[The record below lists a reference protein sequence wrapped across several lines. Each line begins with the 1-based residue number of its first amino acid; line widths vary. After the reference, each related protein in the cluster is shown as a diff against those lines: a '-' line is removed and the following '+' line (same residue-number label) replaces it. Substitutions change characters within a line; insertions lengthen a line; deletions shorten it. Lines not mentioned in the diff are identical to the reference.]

1 MSNEEKRNSGDQIG
15 TLGSCLI
22 EGDSE
27 QKARERKI
35 KRRALAISVTL
46 QCLVLVGLVL
56 TPLLG
61 KTEKLPLST
70 MFTPMPPYRAMSAR
84 STPQRPHTPNAP
96 RPVDTFTYAPTTI
109 PPRIVTHDRLGDTT
123 TSDPGSFDF
132 NNSVPVPGVDGGTK
146 LFDGNRAPRQPDDP
160 GKNKGK
166 RISVGG
172 SVQQAMLVRRV
183 EPIYPALARQIRH
196 SGQVRL
202 HAVIAVDGTIASL
215 EVMDGDPLLVRSAL
229 DAVGQWR
236 YRPTL
241 LNGSPVEVETV
252 ITVVYTLSQ

>member
-1 MSNEEKRNSGDQIG
+1 MSNEGKRNSGEQIG

-56 TPLLG
+56 IPLLG
-61 KTEKLPLST
+61 KTEKLPLT
-70 MFTPMPPYRAMSAR
+70 AMFTPMPPYRPVPVRPA
-84 STPQRPHTPNAP
+84 PQNPQAPRAP
-96 RPVDTFTYAPTTI
+96 RPVNSFIYAPTTI
-109 PPRIVTHDRLGDTT
+109 PPRIALHDNPPQTDTDGT
-123 TSDPGSFDF
+123 APPDLT
-132 NNSVPVPGVDGGTK
+132 NSIPVPGVDGGTK
-146 LFDGNRAPRQPDDP
+146 LLEGRRTPVEPDSR
-160 GKNKGK
+160 NERR
-166 RISVGG
+166 RIVVGG
-172 SVQQAMLVRRV
+172 GVQQAMIVNRV
-183 EPIYPALARQIRH
+183 EPVYPALARQLRR
-196 SGQVRL
+196 SGQVHIRAL
-202 HAVIAVDGTIASL
+202 ISIDGRIESL
-215 EVMDGDPLLVRSAL
+215 QVMDGDPLLIQSAL

-252 ITVVYTLSQ
+252 ITVVYTLNQ

>member
-1 MSNEEKRNSGDQIG
+1 MSNEEKTSSEQIG

-61 KTEKLPLST
+61 KTEKLPLSA
-70 MFTPMPPYRAMSAR
+70 MFTPMPPY
-84 STPQRPHTPNAP
+84 HAP
-96 RPVDTFTYAPTTI
+96 RVRPEPQVQQPIRGEQRVCLVCFNRPLTPSPV
-109 PPRIVTHDRLGDTT
+109 
-123 TSDPGSFDF
+123 TSDNHRLIPNVSGDDI
-132 NNSVPVPGVDGGTK
+132 NIGVPGGFGQPTGSDIFNTRTGPV
-146 LFDGNRAPRQPDDP
+146 APDDP
-160 GKNKGK
+160 NKKK

-183 EPIYPALARQIRH
+183 EPVYPRLAVQIRH

-215 EVMDGDPLLVRSAL
+215 EVMDGDPLFVRSAL

-241 LNGSPVEVETV
+241 LNASPVEVETV

>member
-1 MSNEEKRNSGDQIG
+1 MSNEEKRNSAAQIG
-15 TLGSCLI
+15 TLGGCLI

-46 QCLVLVGLVL
+46 QCLVLVALVL

-61 KTEKLPLST
+61 KTEKLPYTIVTPVPNYYRSAPERVMEPRPAGPTRRGECIVCFNGRLSLHPAT
-70 MFTPMPPYRAMSAR
+70 R
-84 STPQRPHTPNAP
+84 STIRQGDSPIVDPNM
-96 RPVDTFTYAPTTI
+96 
-109 PPRIVTHDRLGDTT
+109 
-123 TSDPGSFDF
+123 
-132 NNSVPVPGVDGGTK
+132 GVDVGPGEPTGSDI
-146 LFDGNRAPRQPDDP
+146 FNTRSGPIAPDDP
-160 GKNKGK
+160 NKKK

-183 EPIYPALARQIRH
+183 EPIYPALARQIRL

-215 EVMDGDPLLVRSAL
+215 EVMDGNPLLVRSAL

-241 LNGSPVEVETV
+241 LNGSPVEVETI
-252 ITVVYTLSQ
+252 ITVVYTLNQ

>member
-1 MSNEEKRNSGDQIG
+1 MSNEEKRNSGEQIG

-35 KRRALAISVTL
+35 KQRALAISVAL

-61 KTEKLPLST
+61 KTEKLPLSA
-70 MFTPMPPYRAMSAR
+70 MFTPMPPYRVV
-84 STPQRPHTPNAP
+84 RPK
-96 RPVDTFTYAPTTI
+96 PVVERTAAPT
-109 PPRIVTHDRLGDTT
+109 PPRATGIVIPTHIPTGIVTRDPAKPTGLPGNDDPNLNDT
-123 TSDPGSFDF
+123 
-132 NNSVPVPGVDGGTK
+132 VPLPGVEGGSRI
-146 LFDGNRAPRQPDDP
+146 FDGSKGPIAPGGDQD
-160 GKNKGK
+160 KTK

-172 SVQQAMLVRRV
+172 LVQQAMLVRRV
-183 EPIYPALARQIRH
+183 EPVYPRLAVQIRH

-202 HAVIAVDGTIASL
+202 HALIAVDGTIASL